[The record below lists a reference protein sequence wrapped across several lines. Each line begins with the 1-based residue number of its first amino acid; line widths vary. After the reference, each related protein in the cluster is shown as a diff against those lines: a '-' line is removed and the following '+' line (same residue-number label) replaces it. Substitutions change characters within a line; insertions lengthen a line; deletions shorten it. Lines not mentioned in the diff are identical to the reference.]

1 MQAIS
6 LLEQESRLDRV
17 VSAGQRAARLIRPAK
32 LRDVLHGVWLG
43 HPLHPMLVQVPVGA
57 WLSASV
63 LDFARGDERASR
75 LLVATGLIA
84 AVPAALAG
92 AADWS
97 EQHEQQMRVGIVHAA
112 GNVVALGLY
121 GASLAPRDPR
131 LSRALRLTGL
141 AAVSASGLLGGH
153 ISFRLAGGANHA
165 EEVPHLVKP
174 GWQYLMTAA
183 DLPEGKPVHQ
193 MLGEVPVVAIRTNGA
208 VRVLADRCSHMSGPL
223 SGGELADGCLTCPW
237 HGSVFRIADGSVA
250 RGPATAPQP
259 AFEAREAGGAIQVC
273 LPGAG

>member
-1 MQAIS
+1 
-6 LLEQESRLDRV
+6 V
-17 VSAGQRAARLIRPAK
+17 VSAGQRAARLIRPGK

-43 HPLHPMLVQVPVGA
+43 HPLHPMLVQVPAGA
-57 WLSASV
+57 WVSASI
-63 LDFARGDERASR
+63 LDLARGDERTAR
-75 LLVATGLIA
+75 LLVGTGLIA

-92 AADWS
+92 TADWS

-131 LSRALRLTGL
+131 LSRALRLAGL

-165 EEVPHLVKP
+165 EEVPHLVEP

-183 DLPEGKPVHQ
+183 DLPEGKPVRQ
-193 MLGEVPVVAIRTNGA
+193 LLGEVPVVAIRTNGA